1 MGETQMKEMNAER
14 TCMDK
19 ARAERHHTE
28 KISDLVYVFQ

>member
-19 ARAERHHTE
+19 PRAERHHTE
-28 KISDLVYVFQ
+28 RISDLLCVFQ

>member
-1 MGETQMKEMNAER
+1 MGETQIKEMNAER